1 MEIVHACGK
10 KLPKRRFI
18 MSKLKKFFFSLI
30 ALIYIMGCLS
40 GCTPAG
46 TSEHGGAEL
55 KIITTIFPEYDWV
68 RNVLGDNPAQ
78 AQLTLLL
85 DSGADLHSYQ
95 PTASDL
101 LGISTCDLFI
111 FVGGESDKWVKDALK
126 SAVNKDMTVINLL
139 ETLGDSLK
147 EEETVEGMQES
158 GHDHDHE
165 GHDGE
170 EHDHDHEGHDG
181 EGHDHEDHNGEEHDH
196 DHENHD
202 EDEVEYDEHVWLSL
216 RNAGIFVNTVA
227 SALQKLDPANASSYK
242 KNADAYIE
250 RLNDLDKDYK
260 KTVDEA
266 PVKTL
271 LFGDRFPFRYLV
283 DDYGLDY
290 YAAFSGCSAETEAS
304 FATVTFLAQKLDALS
319 LPSVL
324 TIERSDQKIAK
335 AIIDSTRDKDRNIL
349 TLDSLQS
356 VTRNDIESGVTYL
369 SVMENNLCV
378 LKEALK

>member
-1 MEIVHACGK
+1 
-10 KLPKRRFI
+10 